1 MQYFYEFGMML
12 FLEQV
17 DTKHMNSRF
26 LSIDLQATVQLW
38 AWYRALY
45 RQPTDLII
53 GPGARLFCVG
63 P

>member
-38 AWYRALY
+38 A
-45 RQPTDLII
+45 
-53 GPGARLFCVG
+53 
-63 P
+63 